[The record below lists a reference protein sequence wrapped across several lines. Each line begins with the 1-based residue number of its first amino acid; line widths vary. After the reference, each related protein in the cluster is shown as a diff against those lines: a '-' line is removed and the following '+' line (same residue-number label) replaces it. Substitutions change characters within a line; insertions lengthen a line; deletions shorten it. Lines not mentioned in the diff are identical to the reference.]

1 MANLGHIKLRV
12 KPETLKEIKQQLSN
26 GKKIAAIKVLRN
38 AAGCGLKEAKLAVDK
53 MQNPSLAGCP
63 NIVTIPRIKS
73 INVDMGTGEVKMDLD
88 EFSMITLMNMQSVG
102 IEDTRRLLDLY
113 DLFRTWEA
121 APEEVDEDKSQSK
134 EG

>member
-12 KPETLKEIKQQLSN
+12 KPETLKEINQQLSN

-53 MQNPSLAGCP
+53 VQNPSLTGCP
-63 NIVTIPRIKS
+63 SIVTIPRIKS
-73 INVDMGTGEVKMDLD
+73 ITVDMGSGEVKMDLS
-88 EFSMITLMNMQSVG
+88 EFNMITLMNMQSVG

-121 APEEVDEDKSQSK
+121 SPENADEEEQTE

>member
-1 MANLGHIKLRV
+1 MSSLGQIKLRV
-12 KPETLKEIKQQLSN
+12 RPETLKEIKQQISN
-26 GKKIAAIKVLRN
+26 GKKISAIKVLRN
-38 AAGCGLKEAKLAVDK
+38 AAGCGLKEAKLAIDK
-53 MQNPSLAGCP
+53 MQNPSLTGCP

-73 INVDMGTGEVKMDLD
+73 IIVDMGPGEVKMDLD

-113 DLFRTWEA
+113 DLFRTWEEA
-121 APEEVDEDKSQSK
+121 MENADEEEQTE

>member
-12 KPETLKEIKQQLSN
+12 KPETLKEINQQLSN

-53 MQNPSLAGCP
+53 VQNPSLTGCP

-73 INVDMGTGEVKMDLD
+73 ITVDMGAGAVKMDLD

-113 DLFRTWEA
+113 DLFRTWEETTENA
-121 APEEVDEDKSQSK
+121 DEEEQTE

>member
-1 MANLGHIKLRV
+1 MANLEHISLRV
-12 KPETLKEIKQQLSN
+12 TTDTLNEIKSALAN
-26 GKKIAAIKVLRN
+26 GKKIQAIKILRN
-38 AAGCGLKEAKLAVDK
+38 AADCGLKEAKLAVDR
-53 MQNPSLAGCP
+53 MQNSSLTGCP
-63 NIVTIPRIKS
+63 KIVTIPRIKS
-73 INVDMGTGEVKMDLD
+73 ITVDMGDGEVKMDLD
-88 EFSMITLMNMQSVG
+88 KFNMITLMNMQTVG